1 MYIISR
7 RIAAI
12 LGIHLAPGRGAI
24 YTQKWEGVVLAIQQ
38 YKTGV
43 ILSDCY
49 VHPSHF
55 RMYIALPTQGATWI
69 SGIAATHQP
78 CVGDSLPLVYTK
90 FNYETPNRHDSI
102 NKRALQL
109 IGELSYSS
117 ESSLLEFES
126 SPIEYEIYPIELE
139 SSLIDLESSVIHH
152 NYVFG
157 AFSD

>member
-1 MYIISR
+1 MFIPPIFACTARSPPK
-7 RIAAI
+7 
-12 LGIHLAPGRGAI
+12 G
-24 YTQKWEGVVLAIQQ
+24 Q
-38 YKTGV
+38 
-43 ILSDCY
+43 S
-49 VHPSHF
+49 
-55 RMYIALPTQGATWI
+55 I

-90 FNYETPNRHDSI
+90 FNYGTPNWHNSI

-117 ESSLLEFES
+117 ESSLLELES

-152 NYVFG
+152 NYVFR
-157 AFSD
+157 AFSNWIRELSN